1 MIKKKIDSL
10 IEKEYLIRDENTRY
24 IIKYLA

>member
-10 IEKEYLIRDENTRY
+10 IEKDYLERDDNDMHV
-24 IIKYLA
+24 IKYLA